1 MTLPAQAALL
11 RGSNYHL
18 AIGWLWACKML
29 HGPERILA
37 VSVED
42 AAGGAFDDIVVRRAV
57 GRDLYIQSKSS
68 NYADV
73 IIDGEWLL
81 TPVTAGGRS
90 PLERFYGTYFDLVAA
105 GRTFSLELWTNRG
118 FDHDNPLLGDLL
130 DLRYDRIVT
139 DDVIAAGE
147 RSRAGKERDL
157 WMEHLGIDW
166 GEFAAFLNAVRWK
179 HAESE
184 PDIRDQAKPWMKLAG
199 LRNDRSALAIGLD
212 IVREWILDGRG
223 PQNAADVGRQAVAMG
238 LVRERREDSSRAD
251 DSILEGL
258 PPVCRVHIHSLR
270 EVDPETAD
278 RVALLLSQRS
288 SRTPGVL
295 AHLADEPPEW
305 LQQAHS
311 LAWEALA
318 GFMRAHEL
326 SGYEPLLHGAITRG
340 SPRSDLYQVR
350 EAVSAALEGDRER
363 ASGLLE
369 QVSEGYLLLD
379 MTRALIDDD
388 AAAAIAAVSA
398 SAVHEA
404 SDQGVALE
412 GVSALVWAHCQLDQI
427 EMAISVMRDASG
439 RFPDVTPLLLNRAH
453 LELQWARRLSVEGR
467 DHHGL
472 LASAADQAIE
482 ARDRY
487 RVWQGPSAPAVA
499 IAAESMLLLDKAQ
512 RACHL
517 ATVEPEGEATPEEAS
532 DASVVKC
539 LANALLDLDR
549 HEELDELDLDVLDES
564 EGALLRAMQARA
576 RGDTDA
582 VTLMREAVAQAEDD
596 RTRLMALH
604 GLALFG
610 EVDEPAL
617 RQVTTARA
625 ADTALIRAIASYYR
639 DDDAAVVRLLSPHR
653 SQSPVH
659 AECLARAQHRSGAT
673 ADAVETL
680 REAAETRGAAFLY
693 GTAVEMLMD
702 QDDLDDAE
710 ALALAALAGSVP
722 ESVESRLRHWLV
734 EIANRLQ
741 QWTKMENYARALLTR
756 FPEAPMASW
765 AVVHSLVCR
774 AEHRLAWRFI
784 VEHSVMPVDE
794 ATALLAVQ
802 AYGGADRSEV
812 DAGRLLDIAGEF
824 ADSEVVCG
832 AALSALVTRAEGS
845 HFTDTE
851 RSRFADMLSDYYERF
866 PATSVM
872 QRFSFDDPEEA
883 LEIIES
889 HMGRPSTEAVEAIN
903 QVRNGQMPYGLLQAV
918 RALPYA
924 ELLLSRAAGQLTAVS
939 TSEEQRERERDVAAA
954 AIGGSVAVDTSVV
967 AFAVHGGILVDQL
980 AAIFGR
986 VLVADELIVD
996 ARAAALSTSLPAAGQ
1011 MVYDPVLGHVRLS
1024 EAPSESEQI
1033 RSRLGYLLNTFRG
1046 WFSVPSGR
1054 ISTSWSEQ
1062 GEHLRPWDAS
1072 LRVALDKGCPLWCD
1086 DAALRAWARSEGV
1099 DSFGTYALYEAVA
1112 ADSSAGVSIQLD
1124 DLKEQLAQGGIAD
1137 IPLTWDEL
1145 SAMADNDSDLAVASV
1160 LSRPVSWDQ
1169 PRAMFQWYL
1178 ERFRVVAAEPR
1189 THRTA
1194 ELLRHASWGAGMAF
1208 EGPLQRKVLGGLL
1221 AAAVGTICDPEFTPV
1236 LLYASRYACHDI
1248 DPSGDL
1254 DALGDAAE
1262 TLWGTYRTELGEADA
1277 ASAVLQLFA
1286 NCDQAD
1292 RETVTAAI
1300 LSAHN

>member
-1 MTLPAQAALL
+1 MTLPSQAALL

-29 HGPERILA
+29 HGQERILT

-42 AAGGAFDDIVVRRAV
+42 AAGGAFDDIVARRTV

-81 TPVTAGGRS
+81 TPATAGGRS
-90 PLERFYGTYFDLVAA
+90 PLERFYGTYTDLVAA
-105 GRTFSLELWTNRG
+105 DRKFSLELWTNRG

-130 DLRYDRIVT
+130 DRRYDRIVT
-139 DDVIAAGE
+139 DQVIAAGK
-147 RSRAGKERDL
+147 RSRAGKERDR
-157 WMEHLGIDW
+157 WMEHLGIDME
-166 GEFAAFLNAVRWK
+166 EFAAFLNAVRWK

-184 PDIRDQAKPWMKLAG
+184 LDIRDQAKPWMKLAG
-199 LRNDRSALAIGLD
+199 LRHDRNALVVGLD
-212 IVREWILDGRG
+212 IVREWILNGQG
-223 PQNAADVGRQAVAMG
+223 PQNAEDVGRQAVEMG
-238 LVRERREDSSRAD
+238 LVRERLEDSSRAD

-258 PPVCRVHIHSLR
+258 PPACRVHIQQLR
-270 EVDPETAD
+270 EVDPDTAD
-278 RVALLLSQRS
+278 RVALLLSQPS

-305 LQQAHS
+305 LQHPHS
-311 LAWEALA
+311 LAWEAIA

-326 SGYEPLLHGAITRG
+326 SGYEPLLLEAIARG

-379 MTRALIDDD
+379 VARARIDDD
-388 AAAAIAAVSA
+388 ADAAIAAVRA
-398 SAVHEA
+398 SAAHEA

-412 GVSALVWAHCQLDQI
+412 GVSALVWAHCQMGQI
-427 EMAISVMRDASG
+427 EMAISVLRDASG
-439 RFPDVTPLLLNRAH
+439 RFPDVTSLLLNRAH
-453 LELQWARRLSVEGR
+453 LELQLARRLSVEGR

-487 RVWQGPSAPAVA
+487 RLWQGPSDQAVA
-499 IAAESMLLLDKAQ
+499 IAAESMLLLDQAQ
-512 RACHL
+512 RACDL
-517 ATVEPEGEATPEEAS
+517 ATVEPQGEATPEEAS

-539 LANALLDLDR
+539 LANALLDLGR
-549 HEELDELDLDVLDES
+549 HEELDDLDLDLLDES
-564 EGALLRAMQARA
+564 EGALIRAMQARA

-582 VTLMREAVAQAEDD
+582 VMLMREAIVQAEDD

-617 RQVTTARA
+617 TQVSTARA
-625 ADTALIRAIASYYR
+625 ADAALIRAVASYYR
-639 DDDAAVVRLLSPHR
+639 DDDAAAVRLLSPHR
-653 SQSPVH
+653 SKSPVH
-659 AECLARAQHRSGAT
+659 AEYLARAQHRSGAT
-673 ADAVETL
+673 AAAVETL

-693 GTAVEMLMD
+693 GTAVEMLMED
-702 QDDLDDAE
+702 NLDDAE
-710 ALALAALAGSVP
+710 ALALAALASSVP
-722 ESVESRLRHWLV
+722 ASVESWLRHSLV

-741 QWTKMENYARALLTR
+741 LWAKMENYGRALLER
-756 FPEAPMASW
+756 FPDAPMASW

-794 ATALLAVQ
+794 STALLAVQ
-802 AYGGADRSEV
+802 AYGAADGAEV
-812 DAGRLLDIAGEF
+812 DAGRLLGIASKF
-824 ADSEVVCG
+824 ADSEIVCG
-832 AALSALVTRAEGS
+832 AALLALMTRGDGS
-845 HFTDTE
+845 LFTETE
-851 RSRFADMLSDYYERF
+851 SSRFADMLSDYHERF
-866 PATSVM
+866 PEGSVM
-872 QRFSFDDPEEA
+872 QRFSFDHPEEA
-883 LEIIES
+883 LEVIES
-889 HMGRPSTEAVEAIN
+889 LTGRPSIEAAKAIN

-939 TSEEQRERERDVAAA
+939 ASEEQRERERDVARAA
-954 AIGGSVAVDTSVV
+954 MGGVVAVDTSVV
-967 AFAVHGGILVDQL
+967 AFAVHGGILIDQL
-980 AAIFGR
+980 AATFGR

-996 ARAAALSTSLPAAGQ
+996 ARAAILSTSLPIAGH
-1011 MVYDPVLGHVRLS
+1011 MNYDPVLGQVRLS
-1024 EAPSESEQI
+1024 EATSESEQI
-1033 RSRLGYLLNTFRG
+1033 RDRLEYLLDTFRG
-1046 WFSVPSGR
+1046 WHSVPSGR
-1054 ISTSWSEQ
+1054 ISTSWTEQ
-1062 GEHLRPWDAS
+1062 RDHLRPWDAS

-1086 DAALRAWARSEGV
+1086 DIALRAWAQSEGV
-1099 DSFGTYALYEAVA
+1099 DSFGTYALYEAVEA
-1112 ADSSAGVSIQLD
+1112 GSSAGLSVQLD

-1137 IPLTWDEL
+1137 VPLTWDEL
-1145 SAMADNDSDLAVASV
+1145 SAMADNDSDLAVLNV
-1160 LSRPVSWDQ
+1160 LSRPVSWDD
-1169 PRAMFQWYL
+1169 PRAMFEWHL
-1178 ERFRVVAAEPR
+1178 ERFRVVAVEPR
-1189 THRTA
+1189 THRSA
-1194 ELLRHASWGAGMAF
+1194 ELLRYASCGAGMAL
-1208 EGPLQRKVLGGLL
+1208 EGPLQRKVLGALL
-1221 AAAVGTICDPEFTPV
+1221 AVAVGTTCDPEFTPV
-1236 LLYASRYACHDI
+1236 LLYASRYACHDV

-1262 TLWGTYRTELGEADA
+1262 TLWGTFRTELSAAEA

-1286 NCDQAD
+1286 GCDQGD
-1292 RETVTAAI
+1292 REIVTAAI
-1300 LSAHN
+1300 LSAHS